1 MSSFLSFWFTVNI
14 LTPVSASSNICC
26 WTRLAPR
33 VMCENRKKKE
43 KNVQPGRSIWLQ
55 LEGSTSETWAPF
67 SLHLKKKNILLW
79 TFYECVFYPYCT
91 SKRCKNASNDLDFQ
105 WWYRS
110 PSECTWS
117 GKQFKQNPSQTTS
130 FRWNHPVSGLK
141 FICETTLGVIFLY
154 HYSPSIS
161 ISPVGELYTPLTMEF
176 CICNDE
182 GYISECVSAAVVE
195 PKWW

>member
-1 MSSFLSFWFTVNI
+1 MLFAGLEIFSHFHTRRVWLSSHNLTSLVCMSSFLSFWFTVNI
-14 LTPVSASSNICC
+14 LPPVSASSNICC

-67 SLHLKKKNILLW
+67 SLHLKNKQNILLW

-130 FRWNHPVSGLK
+130 FRWNHPCIWTEIHLWNHPWCNFSL
-141 FICETTLGVIFLY
+141 
-154 HYSPSIS
+154 
-161 ISPVGELYTPLTMEF
+161 PL
-176 CICNDE
+176 
-182 GYISECVSAAVVE
+182 
-195 PKWW
+195 